1 MIRPLLHAGIRV
13 GPGRRKPKGPAVH
26 PTLELTQWLRD
37 EVQDRGS
44 AEAASLG
51 ERRRLQRLLQCSEYE
66 RRVIGYEI
74 HDGLAQYLAASIAY
88 LQAFEVLR
96 ETDETAAARAYENGM
111 ALLRQGL
118 SEARRLIG
126 GDRPAILEEE
136 GVEAALEQLVLASQG
151 PGAPP
156 IEFRKSIALGRLES
170 AIENAIYWVAQTAL
184 ANACQHS
191 KSPLVR
197 VSLARR
203 GRRLVRL
210 EIRDWGI
217 GFDATQSKAG
227 HFGLEGIRVR
237 ARLLG
242 GQATID
248 SVPGKGTR
256 ILVELPF
263 VARTPSRA
271 TRRTAPRPS
280 GSPKEAR

>member
-1 MIRPLLHAGIRV
+1 MDH
-13 GPGRRKPKGPAVH
+13 
-26 PTLELTQWLRD
+26 TLELTQWLR
-37 EVQDRGS
+37 EQVHEHGS
-44 AEAASLG
+44 AEAVPLG

-66 RRVIGYEI
+66 RRLIGYEI

-88 LQAFEVLR
+88 FQAFEVFR
-96 ETDETAAARAYENGM
+96 ETDETAAAQAYENGM

-118 SEARRLIG
+118 NEARRLIG
-126 GDRPAILEEE
+126 GDRPRILDEE
-136 GVEAALEQLVLASQG
+136 GLEAAIEQLVLASQG

-156 IEFRKSIALGRLES
+156 IEFRKGIAMGRLES

-203 GRRLVRL
+203 GSRLVRL
-210 EIRDWGI
+210 EIRDWGV
-217 GFDATQSKAG
+217 GFNATQSKAG
-227 HFGLEGIRVR
+227 HFGLEGIRER

-242 GQATID
+242 GRATID

-256 ILVELPF
+256 IAVELPF
-263 VARTPSRA
+263 VARTPKGA
-271 TRRTAPRPS
+271 TRYTGPGPS
-280 GSPKEAR
+280 GNPSRVKAIGSQSG